1 MASGATVKLGV
12 EGISQFKTNM
22 TQAKQAVKTLD
33 AQLTLTEKQFKQTG
47 DAESYMTEKAEL
59 LKAKLEQQ
67 KTILANAEKALQDM
81 QSRGI
86 DRASKAYQDI
96 YRQMVNAKAAIIDT
110 ENQMNGVADAGDAA
124 ADGVSEMNS
133 QLSNIGKGISW
144 QNITEGFD
152 KITGG
157 IEKAAKK
164 VISFGKQVASTML
177 DAGSWADD
185 LQTRATFY
193 EMTPEE
199 LQRMEKT
206 ARLIDTPVDAIISAR
221 KRLKKEMAGR
231 SEETMGAFAALG
243 IDPDQAED
251 AEDLFWK
258 TGEALMKMGDEYDK
272 EAYAQKLFGR
282 SWNELIPLFES
293 GRKEYEELSKSW
305 NVVSQESID
314 ALGEMD
320 DEYQKLM
327 ANWETFKHE
336 ALAQFATP
344 MKQALEI
351 VGEQLEKIQDWLKS
365 EEGKAFVENVL
376 KAITDG
382 MKWIVEHKED
392 VVEALKWIIVGWAGL
407 KLTGGALHVLQL
419 INGLKNFN
427 LFGNNNPT
435 TPTGTPTGTPTT
447 TGGLWTGIG
456 NKITGLASK
465 GSAFI
470 TSQGMLP
477 GVVGDMFLNQTNT
490 GRALRDGTNVIEGLQ
505 ADIEEKTRE
514 LEHNVETFS
523 SNWDANS
530 ENANVLAK
538 LGKNNILYWDK
549 IHQQQ
554 LEAEK
559 YNTGDHGGYVP
570 EVSKSEPTE
579 NWEFSDDWSIEE
591 QMAWVKAHSAAE
603 KMEAVADELSGNSEA
618 SRQSSSDMSAAAGT
632 LKGMPGQVEEAILRG
647 MANVKIYIDGQ
658 QAGNVLTPY
667 VNSAMAGILAGLTK

>member
-22 TQAKQAVKTLD
+22 NQAKQAVKTLD

-67 KTILANAEKALQDM
+67 KQIVANAEKALNDM

-86 DRASKAYQDI
+86 DRASKAYQDM
-96 YRQMVNAKAAIIDT
+96 YRQMVNAKAAMIDT
-110 ENQMNGVADAGDAA
+110 ENQMNGVAEAGDAA

-193 EMTPEE
+193 EMSPEE

-206 ARLIDTPVDAIISAR
+206 ARLIDTPVDAIINAR
-221 KRLKKEMAGR
+221 KRLKKETAGR

-243 IDPDQAED
+243 LNPDDAKD

-293 GRKEYEELSKSW
+293 GRKEYEELNKSW

-314 ALGEMD
+314 NLQEMD

-327 ANWETFKHE
+327 ANWETFKYE
-336 ALAQFATP
+336 ALSQFATP

-392 VVEALKWIIVGWAGL
+392 VVEALKWIVVGWAGI

-419 INGLKNFN
+419 INGAKT
-427 LFGNNNPT
+427 LFHG
-435 TPTGTPTGTPTT
+435 GTPTGDKVVGNGGSDTAAT
-447 TGGLWTGIG
+447 TGGLWAGIS

-470 TSQGMLP
+470 TNQGMLP

-490 GRALRDGTNVIEGLQ
+490 GRALRDGTDVIEGLKTDVNEKIE
-505 ADIEEKTRE
+505 DIK
-514 LEHNVETFS
+514 HNAETFEED
-523 SNWDANS
+523 W
-530 ENANVLAK
+530 
-538 LGKNNILYWDK
+538 KNNEIVKFFTQRNDNADAATRLSTGADWRPSYM
-549 IHQQQ
+549 QGT
-554 LEAEK
+554 ANNY
-559 YNTGDHGGYVP
+559 YNPNMVQFQNAT
-570 EVSKSEPTE
+570 
-579 NWEFSDDWSIEE
+579 
-591 QMAWVKAHSAAE
+591 E
-603 KMEAVADELSGNSEA
+603 KMEEAASELTGNNDV

-667 VNSAMAGILAGLTK
+667 VNQSLAGFLAGFTK

>member
-33 AQLTLTEKQFKQTG
+33 AQLTLTEKTFKQTG

-86 DRASKAYQDI
+86 DRASKAYQDM

-293 GRKEYEELSKSW
+293 GRKEYEELNKSW

-314 ALGEMD
+314 NLQSMD

-351 VGEQLEKIQDWLKS
+351 VGEQLEKIQEWLKS
-365 EEGKAFVENVL
+365 EEGQSFVENVL
-376 KAITDG
+376 SAITDG

-392 VVEALKWIIVGWAGL
+392 VVEALKWIVVGWAGL

-427 LFGNNNPT
+427 LFGGNKNPGQ
-435 TPTGTPTGTPTT
+435 PTGQPT
-447 TGGLWTGIG
+447 TGGNGSTWT
-456 NKITGLASK
+456 TGFMNGLTQATTKGAEFLAS
-465 GSAFI
+465 
-470 TSQGMLP
+470 QGGLP
-477 GVVGDMFLNQTNT
+477 SVALDMFLNQTNT

-559 YNTGDHGGYVP
+559 YNTGDNGGYVP
-570 EVSKSEPTE
+570 EVSKSEPTD

-603 KMEAVADELSGNSEA
+603 KMEEVADELSGNSEA

-647 MANVKIYIDGQ
+647 MASVKIYIDGQ

>member
-22 TQAKQAVKTLD
+22 NQAKQAVKTLD
-33 AQLTLTEKQFKQTG
+33 AQLTLTEKTFKQTG

-67 KTILANAEKALQDM
+67 KQIVANAEKALNDM

-86 DRASKAYQDI
+86 DRASKAYQDM
-96 YRQMVNAKAAIIDT
+96 YRQMVNAKAAMIDT
-110 ENQMNGVADAGDAA
+110 ENQMNGVAEAGDAA

-152 KITGG
+152 KVTGG

-164 VISFGKQVASTML
+164 VIGFGKQVASVML

-206 ARLIDTPVDAIISAR
+206 ARLIDTPVDAIINAR
-221 KRLKKEMAGR
+221 KRLKKETAGR

-243 IDPDQAED
+243 LNPDDAKD

-293 GRKEYEELSKSW
+293 GRKEYEEMNASW

-327 ANWETFKHE
+327 ANWETFKYE

-351 VGEQLEKIQDWLKS
+351 VGEQLGKIQDWLKS
-365 EEGKAFVENVL
+365 EEGQAFVENVL

-392 VVEALKWIIVGWAGL
+392 VVEALKWIVVGWAGL

-419 INGLKNFN
+419 INGVKNLH

-435 TPTGTPTGTPTT
+435 TPTGIPTGTPTGTLTGTPTGTPTT
-447 TGGLWTGIG
+447 TGGFWTGFAGVAGLVAIG
-456 NKITGLASK
+456 SGAAWAADRRRNHAEEVRGTDENFEARTGGNEALKEAFVRYITAYGEAHNDVLNDAAWQEMAEAQE
-465 GSAFI
+465 AF
-470 TSQGMLP
+470 T
-477 GVVGDMFLNQTNT
+477 
-490 GRALRDGTNVIEGLQ
+490 
-505 ADIEEKTRE
+505 
-514 LEHNVETFS
+514 
-523 SNWDANS
+523 
-530 ENANVLAK
+530 
-538 LGKNNILYWDK
+538 
-549 IHQQQ
+549 
-554 LEAEK
+554 
-559 YNTGDHGGYVP
+559 
-570 EVSKSEPTE
+570 
-579 NWEFSDDWSIEE
+579 
-591 QMAWVKAHSAAE
+591 QMAGSQEMMSAYSDWLQENSLKMGALPETLDGLTDAIDDLSGDSAANQ
-603 KMEAVADELSGNSEA
+603 K
-618 SRQSSSDMSAAAGT
+618 SSSDMSAAAGQ
-632 LKGMPGQVEEAILRG
+632 LKGLPGVIEGAIMSG
-647 MANVKIYIDGQ
+647 MSGIKIYIDGQ

-667 VNSAMAGILAGLTK
+667 VNSGMAGILAGLTK